1 VWPWERHKSTITQ
14 TALARRIATAPL
26 TSTTQTARGA
36 VERWI
41 ESISSTPAGIS
52 LARLMADFPVV
63 GRMIDGLA
71 GGSPYLWDLVRRDP
85 TRFVALLEADPDER
99 LEALQSRMRQE
110 VAACSDETAVMRS
123 LRRHKADVA
132 LLIAIADVG
141 GVWEVMRVTS
151 ALTEFADAAVA
162 ASVRFLLAAAA
173 RSGTL
178 TSVDPMQPEQGSG
191 YVVIAMGKMGG
202 GELNYSSDIDVI
214 VFYDSATIALAPGVE
229 PTGFFVRLTRS
240 LVKLLQERTAEG
252 YVFRV
257 DLRLRPDPAST
268 HIAISVPSALDYY
281 ERSGQNWE
289 RAALIK
295 ARPCAG
301 DLALGAQMLHDLS
314 PFIWRRYLDF
324 ATVAEVHAMKRQ
336 IHAFR
341 GHGEIAV
348 EGHNVKLG
356 RGGIREIEFFVQTQQ
371 LIAGGRNPQLRG
383 RETLSTLA
391 KLAEGG
397 WISDEAR
404 EELDTAYRFLR
415 KVEHRLQMM
424 DDEQTHTLPA
434 DEERLAHFARFLGFD
449 GRNDFAHAL
458 LSHLHAVQRQYA
470 KLFEGAV
477 SLPGIRHPLVF
488 PGGAD
493 DRATVIQLAALGFKQ
508 PLEVSATVR
517 RWLSGSYR
525 SLKSEFA
532 RNHLAELVPFIL
544 AEIARAE
551 NPEAALIAVD
561 RFLSVLHRGPRFY
574 SLLRQN
580 PDLVSFLATVLGTAP
595 RLADV
600 LAQRPEV
607 IDTLLDPA
615 FFGSLPDETK
625 LAKNLR
631 SSLGQSRSFE
641 DVLDRARLFRQEQTF
656 LIGARVLSGSVAAEQ
671 AGEAFAQLADV
682 LIRAMHTS
690 VETEFAALHGHVQG
704 QEGAILALGKLGG
717 REMTA
722 NSDLDLIV
730 VYDFDS
736 QRPESDGERSLYGG
750 QYFAR
755 LTQRLI
761 NALTAPTNYGRLYE
775 VDMRL
780 RPSGRSGPIATSFE
794 AFDHYHEKEAWTW
807 EHLALTRARIV
818 SASPD
823 FSDRVTRVIQRTLLR
838 QRDPWSV
845 AADVLEMRRAIAS
858 EKGDTDRWNLKY
870 AAGGLVDVEFLAQYL
885 QLVYASRM
893 PEILDT
899 STARVLEKA
908 AKLGILSAEHA
919 ELLRPAARLY
929 QDLTQIL
936 RLCLAG
942 PFDSASAGPALL
954 ALLARA
960 ADLPDFATLE
970 AHLTEIQVRVRE
982 VFDRILMVRR

>member
-1 VWPWERHKSTITQ
+1 MAVGEGHKSTITR
-14 TALARRIATAPL
+14 TALARRITTVPP
-26 TSTTQTARGA
+26 TSTLQTARDA
-36 VERWI
+36 VARWT
-41 ESISSTPAGIS
+41 ESISTTPAGIS
-52 LARLMADFPVV
+52 LARLTADFPVV
-63 GRMIDGLA
+63 GLLIESLA
-71 GGSPYLWDLVRRDP
+71 GGSPYLWDLVRTDP
-85 TRFVALLEADPDER
+85 ARLVALLEADPDER
-99 LEALQSRMRQE
+99 LEALQSRMRRE
-110 VAACSDETAVMRS
+110 VAGCTDETAAMRS
-123 LRRHKADVA
+123 LRQHKAEAA

-141 GVWEVMRVTS
+141 GVWEVMRVAR
-151 ALTEFADAAVA
+151 ALTEVADAAVA
-162 ASVRFLLAAAA
+162 AGVRFLLSAATRA
-173 RSGTL
+173 GTL
-178 TSVDPMQPEQGSG
+178 TPVDPMQPEQGSG

-214 VFYDSATIALAPGVE
+214 VFYDSATRALAPGIE
-229 PTGFFVRLTRS
+229 PTGFFVRLTRG
-240 LVKLLQERTAEG
+240 LVKLLQERTVDG
-252 YVFRV
+252 YVFRA

-268 HIAISVPSALDYY
+268 HIAISVLSALDYY

-324 ATVAEVHAMKRQ
+324 AAVAEVHAMKRQ

-348 EGHNVKLG
+348 EGHNIKLG

-391 KLAEGG
+391 ALAEDG
-397 WISDEAR
+397 WISVEAR
-404 EELDTAYRFLR
+404 EQLDTAYRFLR
-415 KVEHRLQMM
+415 KVEHRLQMV
-424 DDEQTHTLPA
+424 DDEQTHILPA
-434 DEERLAHFARFLGFD
+434 DEERLTHFARFLGFD
-449 GRNDFAHAL
+449 GRDDFAKAL

-477 SLPGIRHPLVF
+477 RLPGIQQPLVF
-488 PGGAD
+488 PSGAD
-493 DRATVIQLAALGFKQ
+493 DRATIVQLAGLGFKQ

-517 RWLSGSYR
+517 RWLSGAYR
-525 SLKSEFA
+525 SLRSEFA
-532 RNHLAELVPFIL
+532 RNYLAELVPLIL
-544 AEIARAE
+544 VEIARAE
-551 NPEAALIAVD
+551 NPEAALVALD

-595 RLADV
+595 RLADI
-600 LAQRPEV
+600 LAQRSEV

-615 FFGSLPDETK
+615 FLGPWPDEAK
-625 LAKNLR
+625 LAKKLQL
-631 SSLGQSRSFE
+631 SLGQSRSFE
-641 DVLDRARLFRQEQTF
+641 DVLDRARLFRQEQMF
-656 LIGARVLSGSVAAEQ
+656 LIGARVLSGTAAAER

-682 LIRAMHTS
+682 LIRTMHTS
-690 VETEFAALHGHVQG
+690 VETEFASVHGRVKG
-704 QEGAILALGKLGG
+704 QDAAILALGKLGG

-736 QRPESDGERSLYGG
+736 QRPESNGERSLYGG

-807 EHLALTRARIV
+807 EHMALTRARIV
-818 SASPD
+818 SAAPH
-823 FSDRVTRVIQRTLLR
+823 FADRVTRVIQRALQR
-838 QRDPWSV
+838 QRDPGRV
-845 AADVLEMRRAIAS
+845 AADVLEMRRAIAR

-870 AAGGLVDVEFLAQYL
+870 AAGGLVDVEFVAQYL
-885 QLVYASRM
+885 QLIYASRM
-893 PEILDT
+893 PDILDT
-899 STARVLEKA
+899 STPRVLEKA
-908 AKLGILSAEHA
+908 AKLGVLPAEHA
-919 ELLRPAARLY
+919 DVLRPAARLY
-929 QDLTQIL
+929 QDLTQVL
-936 RLCLAG
+936 RICLVG
-942 PFDSASAGPALL
+942 PFDPASAGPALL
-954 ALLARA
+954 ALLTRA
-960 ADLPDFATLE
+960 ADLPDFGSLE
-970 AHLTEIQVRVRE
+970 AHLTESQVRVRE
-982 VFDRILMVRR
+982 VFNRVLMVGR

>member
-1 VWPWERHKSTITQ
+1 
-14 TALARRIATAPL
+14 
-26 TSTTQTARGA
+26 
-36 VERWI
+36 
-41 ESISSTPAGIS
+41 
-52 LARLMADFPVV
+52 
-63 GRMIDGLA
+63 
-71 GGSPYLWDLVRRDP
+71 
-85 TRFVALLEADPDER
+85 
-99 LEALQSRMRQE
+99 
-110 VAACSDETAVMRS
+110 
-123 LRRHKADVA
+123 
-132 LLIAIADVG
+132 
-141 GVWEVMRVTS
+141 
-151 ALTEFADAAVA
+151 
-162 ASVRFLLAAAA
+162 
-173 RSGTL
+173 
-178 TSVDPMQPEQGSG
+178 
-191 YVVIAMGKMGG
+191 
-202 GELNYSSDIDVI
+202 
-214 VFYDSATIALAPGVE
+214 
-229 PTGFFVRLTRS
+229 
-240 LVKLLQERTAEG
+240 
-252 YVFRV
+252 
-257 DLRLRPDPAST
+257 
-268 HIAISVPSALDYY
+268 
-281 ERSGQNWE
+281 
-289 RAALIK
+289 
-295 ARPCAG
+295 
-301 DLALGAQMLHDLS
+301 MLHELS
-314 PFIWRRYLDF
+314 SFIWRRYLDF
-324 ATVAEVHAMKRQ
+324 AAVAEVHAMKRQ

-391 KLAEGG
+391 ELAEGG
-397 WISDEAR
+397 WISVEAR

-424 DDEQTHTLPA
+424 DDEQTHSLPA
-434 DEERLAHFARFLGFD
+434 DEERLAHFARFLGYE
-449 GRNDFAHAL
+449 GRADFAKAL

-477 SLPGIRHPLVF
+477 SLPGIQQPLVF
-488 PGGAD
+488 PSNAD
-493 DRATVIQLAALGFKQ
+493 DRATIAQLAGLGFKK

-517 RWLSGSYR
+517 RWLSGTYR
-525 SLKSEFA
+525 SLRSEFA
-532 RNHLAELVPFIL
+532 RNHLVELVPFIL
-544 AEIARAE
+544 VEIARAE
-551 NPEAALIAVD
+551 NPEAALVALD

-600 LAQRPEV
+600 LAQHPEV
-607 IDTLLDPA
+607 IDPLLDPA
-615 FFGSLPDETK
+615 FFGPLPDETK
-625 LAKNLR
+625 LGKNLQL
-631 SSLGQSRSFE
+631 SLGQSRSFE
-641 DVLDRARLFRQEQTF
+641 DVLDRARLFRQEQMF
-656 LIGARVLSGSVAAEQ
+656 LIGARVLSGTVAAEQ

-682 LIRAMHTS
+682 LIRTMHAS
-690 VETEFAALHGHVQG
+690 VEAEFAAVHGHVQG
-704 QEGAILALGKLGG
+704 QEAAIVALGKLGG

-736 QRPESDGERSLYGG
+736 QRPESDGERPLYGG

-761 NALTAPTNYGRLYE
+761 NALTAPTNYGRLYD

-807 EHLALTRARIV
+807 EHMALTRARIV

-823 FSDRVTRVIQRTLLR
+823 FADRVTRVIQRTLQR
-838 QRDPWSV
+838 QRDLGGV

-858 EKGDTDRWNLKY
+858 EKGDSDRWNIKY
-870 AAGGLVDVEFLAQYL
+870 VAGGLVDVEFVAQYL
-885 QLVYASRM
+885 QLVYASRV
-893 PEILDT
+893 PDILDT

-908 AKLGILSAEHA
+908 AKLGVLAAEHA
-919 ELLRPAARLY
+919 EVLRPAVRLY

-942 PFDSASAGPALL
+942 PFDPASAGPALL

-970 AHLTEIQVRVRE
+970 AHLTESQGRVRE

>member
-1 VWPWERHKSTITQ
+1 VWPWERRKSTITQ
-14 TALARRIATAPL
+14 TALARCIATVPL
-26 TSTTQTARGA
+26 TSTLPAARDA
-36 VERWI
+36 VTRWT
-41 ESISSTPAGIS
+41 ESISATPAGIS
-52 LARLMADFPVV
+52 LAHLTADFPVV
-63 GRMIDGLA
+63 GRLIESIA
-71 GGSPYLWDLVRRDP
+71 GGSPYLWDLVRTDP
-85 TRFVALLEADPDER
+85 ARLVALLEADPEER
-99 LEALQSRMRQE
+99 LAALLLRMRQE
-110 VAACSDETAVMRS
+110 VAACTDETAVMRL
-123 LRRHKADVA
+123 LRQHKAEAA
-132 LLIAIADVG
+132 LLIAIADIG
-141 GVWEVMRVTS
+141 GVWEVMRVTR
-151 ALTEFADAAVA
+151 ALTEVADAAVA
-162 ASVRFLLAAAA
+162 TSVRFLLSAAVRA
-173 RSGTL
+173 GTL
-178 TSVDPMQPEQGSG
+178 TPVDPVQPEQGSG

-214 VFYDSATIALAPGVE
+214 VFYDSATAALAPVVE

-240 LVKLLQERTAEG
+240 LVKLLQERTADG

-301 DLALGAQMLHDLS
+301 DLSLGAQMLHELS
-314 PFIWRRYLDF
+314 SFIWRRYLDF
-324 ATVAEVHAMKRQ
+324 AAVAEVHAMKRQ

-391 KLAEGG
+391 ELAEGG
-397 WISDEAR
+397 WISVEAR

-424 DDEQTHTLPA
+424 DDEQTHSLPA
-434 DEERLAHFARFLGFD
+434 DEERLAHFARFLGYE
-449 GRNDFAHAL
+449 GRTDFAKAL

-477 SLPGIRHPLVF
+477 SLPGIQQPLVF
-488 PGGAD
+488 PSNAD
-493 DRATVIQLAALGFKQ
+493 DRATIAQLAGLGFKK

-517 RWLSGSYR
+517 RWLSGTYR
-525 SLKSEFA
+525 SLRSEFA
-532 RNHLAELVPFIL
+532 RNHLVELVPFIL
-544 AEIARAE
+544 VEIARAE
-551 NPEAALIAVD
+551 NPEAALVALD

-600 LAQRPEV
+600 LAQHPEV
-607 IDTLLDPA
+607 IDPLLDPA
-615 FFGSLPDETK
+615 FFGPLPDETK
-625 LAKNLR
+625 LGKNLQL
-631 SSLGQSRSFE
+631 SLGQSRSFE
-641 DVLDRARLFRQEQTF
+641 DVLDRARLFRQEQMF
-656 LIGARVLSGSVAAEQ
+656 LIGARVLSGTVAAEQ

-682 LIRAMHTS
+682 LIRTMHAS
-690 VETEFAALHGHVQG
+690 VEAEFAAVHGHVQG
-704 QEGAILALGKLGG
+704 QEAAIVALGKLGG

-736 QRPESDGERSLYGG
+736 QRPESDGERPLYGG

-761 NALTAPTNYGRLYE
+761 NALTAPTNYGRLYD

-807 EHLALTRARIV
+807 EHMALTRARIV

-823 FSDRVTRVIQRTLLR
+823 FADRVTRVIQRTLQR
-838 QRDPWSV
+838 QRDLGGV

-858 EKGDTDRWNLKY
+858 EKGDSDRWNIKY
-870 AAGGLVDVEFLAQYL
+870 VAGGLVDVEFVAQYL
-885 QLVYASRM
+885 QLVYASRV
-893 PEILDT
+893 PDILDT

-908 AKLGILSAEHA
+908 AKLGVLAAEHA
-919 ELLRPAARLY
+919 EVLRPAVRLY

-942 PFDSASAGPALL
+942 PFDPASAGPALL

-970 AHLTEIQVRVRE
+970 AHLTESQRRVRE

>member
-1 VWPWERHKSTITQ
+1 M
-14 TALARRIATAPL
+14 
-26 TSTTQTARGA
+26 
-36 VERWI
+36 
-41 ESISSTPAGIS
+41 GIS
-52 LARLMADFPVV
+52 LARLTADFPVAE
-63 GRMIDGLA
+63 RLIESLA
-71 GGSPYLWDLVRRDP
+71 GGSPYLWDLVRTDP
-85 TRFVALLEADPDER
+85 ARLVALLESDPDER
-99 LEALQSRMRQE
+99 LEDLLSRMRQE
-110 VAACSDETAVMRS
+110 VAACADETAAMRS
-123 LRRHKADVA
+123 LRQHKAEAA

-141 GVWEVMRVTS
+141 GVWEVMRVTR
-151 ALTEFADAAVA
+151 ALTEVADAAVGA
-162 ASVRFLLAAAA
+162 GVRFLLSAAA
-173 RSGTL
+173 RAGTL
-178 TSVDPMQPEQGSG
+178 TPVDPMEPERGSG

-240 LVKLLQERTAEG
+240 LVKLLQERTADG

-281 ERSGQNWE
+281 ECSGQNWE

-301 DLALGAQMLHDLS
+301 DLALGVQMLHDLS

-324 ATVAEVHAMKRQ
+324 AAVAEVHAMKRHV
-336 IHAFR
+336 HAFR

-348 EGHNVKLG
+348 EGHNIKLG

-371 LIAGGRNPQLRG
+371 LIAGGRSPQLRG

-391 KLAEGG
+391 ALAEDG
-397 WISDEAR
+397 WISVEAR

-415 KVEHRLQMM
+415 KVEHRLQMV
-424 DDEQTHTLPA
+424 DDEQTHILPA

-449 GRNDFAHAL
+449 GREDFAKAL

-470 KLFEGAV
+470 KLFEGALR
-477 SLPGIRHPLVF
+477 LPGIQQPLVF
-488 PGGAD
+488 PSGAD
-493 DRATVIQLAALGFKQ
+493 DRATIVQLAGLGFKQ
-508 PLEVSATVR
+508 PQEVSTTVR
-517 RWLSGSYR
+517 RWLSGAYR
-525 SLKSEFA
+525 SLRSEFA
-532 RNHLAELVPFIL
+532 RNYLAELVPLIL
-544 AEIARAE
+544 VEIARAE
-551 NPEAALIAVD
+551 NPEAALVALD
-561 RFLSVLHRGPRFY
+561 RFLSLLHRGPRFY

-615 FFGSLPDETK
+615 FFGPLPDETK
-625 LAKNLR
+625 LAKKLQL
-631 SSLGQSRSFE
+631 SLAQSRSFE
-641 DVLDRARLFRQEQTF
+641 DVLDRARLFRQEQMF
-656 LIGARVLSGSVAAEQ
+656 LIGARVLSGTVAAQQ
-671 AGEAFAQLADV
+671 AGDAFAQLADV
-682 LIRAMHTS
+682 LIRTMHTS
-690 VETEFAALHGHVQG
+690 VETEFASVHGQVQG
-704 QEGAILALGKLGG
+704 QETAILALGKLGG

-807 EHLALTRARIV
+807 EHMALTRARIV

-823 FSDRVTRVIQRTLLR
+823 FADRVTRVIQRTLRR
-838 QRDPWSV
+838 QRDPGRV

-858 EKGDTDRWNLKY
+858 EKGESDRWDLKY
-870 AAGGLVDVEFLAQYL
+870 AAGGLVDVEFVAQYL

-893 PEILDT
+893 PDILDT

-908 AKLGILSAEHA
+908 TKLGVLSAEHA
-919 ELLRPAARLY
+919 DVLRPAARLY

-942 PFDSASAGPALL
+942 SFDPASAGPALL
-954 ALLARA
+954 ALLTRA

-970 AHLTEIQVRVRE
+970 AYLTESQVRVRE
-982 VFDRILMVRR
+982 VFNRILMVGR

>member
-1 VWPWERHKSTITQ
+1 VWPWERSKSTITQ
-14 TALARRIATAPL
+14 TALARRIATVPL
-26 TSTTQTARGA
+26 TSTLQAARDAVARWTA
-36 VERWI
+36 
-41 ESISSTPAGIS
+41 SISTTPAGIS
-52 LARLMADFPVV
+52 LARLTADFPVV
-63 GRMIDGLA
+63 GRLIESLA
-71 GGSPYLWDLVRRDP
+71 GGSPYLWDLVRTDP
-85 TRFVALLEADPDER
+85 ARLVALLGADPDER
-99 LEALQSRMRQE
+99 LEVLLSRMRQE
-110 VAACSDETAVMRS
+110 VAACTDEAAVMRS
-123 LRRHKADVA
+123 LRRHKAEAA

-141 GVWEVMRVTS
+141 GVWEVMQVTR
-151 ALTEFADAAVA
+151 ALTEVADAAVA
-162 ASVRFLLAAAA
+162 ASVQFLLSAAVRA
-173 RSGTL
+173 GTL
-178 TSVDPMQPEQGSG
+178 TQVDPMQPEQGSG

-202 GELNYSSDIDVI
+202 GELNYSSDIDII
-214 VFYDSATIALAPGVE
+214 VFYDSATTGLAPGVE

-240 LVKLLQERTAEG
+240 LVKLLQERTADG

-268 HIAISVPSALDYY
+268 HIAMSVPSALDYY

-301 DLALGAQMLHDLS
+301 DLALGAQMLHELS

-324 ATVAEVHAMKRQ
+324 AAVAEVHAMKRQ

-391 KLAEGG
+391 ELAEGG
-397 WISDEAR
+397 WISVEAR
-404 EELDTAYRFLR
+404 EELDSAYRFLR

-434 DEERLAHFARFLGFD
+434 DEERLDHFARFLGYD
-449 GRNDFAHAL
+449 GRADFAVAL

-477 SLPGIRHPLVF
+477 SLPGIQQPLVF
-488 PGGAD
+488 PSDAD
-493 DRATVIQLAALGFKQ
+493 DRGTIAQLAGLGFKK
-508 PLEVSATVR
+508 PHEVAATVR

-525 SLKSEFA
+525 SLRSEFA
-532 RNHLAELVPFIL
+532 RNHLVELVPFIL
-544 AEIARAE
+544 VEIARAE
-551 NPEAALIAVD
+551 NPEAALVALD

-615 FFGSLPDETK
+615 FFGPLPDETK
-625 LAKNLR
+625 LATNLQL
-631 SSLGQSRSFE
+631 SLGQSRSFE

-656 LIGARVLSGSVAAEQ
+656 LIGARVLSGTVAAKQ

-682 LIRAMHTS
+682 LIRTMHTS
-690 VETEFAALHGHVQG
+690 VETEFAAVHGRVQG
-704 QEGAILALGKLGG
+704 QEAAILALGKLGG

-736 QRPESDGERSLYGG
+736 QRPESDGARSLYGG

-794 AFDHYHEKEAWTW
+794 AFNHYHEKEAWTW
-807 EHLALTRARIV
+807 EHMALTRARIV

-823 FSDRVTRVIQRTLLR
+823 FADRVTRVIQRTLQR
-838 QRDPWSV
+838 QRDPGSV
-845 AADVLEMRRAIAS
+845 AADVLEMRRAIAR
-858 EKGDTDRWNLKY
+858 EKGDADRWNIKY
-870 AAGGLVDVEFLAQYL
+870 AAGGLVDVEFVAQYL
-885 QLVYASRM
+885 QLVYASGM
-893 PEILDT
+893 PDILDT

-908 AKLGILSAEHA
+908 AKLGVLSAEHI
-919 ELLRPAARLY
+919 EVLRPAARLY

-942 PFDSASAGPALL
+942 PFDPASAGPALL
-954 ALLARA
+954 DLLAHA

-970 AHLTEIQVRVRE
+970 AHLTESQVRVRE
-982 VFDRILMVRR
+982 VFDRIVMVRR

>member
-1 VWPWERHKSTITQ
+1 VGEGHKSTITR
-14 TALARRIATAPL
+14 TALARRITTVPP
-26 TSTTQTARGA
+26 TSTLQTARDA
-36 VERWI
+36 VARWT
-41 ESISSTPAGIS
+41 ESISTTPAGIS
-52 LARLMADFPVV
+52 LARLTADFPVV
-63 GRMIDGLA
+63 GLLIESLA
-71 GGSPYLWDLVRRDP
+71 GGSPYLWDLVRTDP
-85 TRFVALLEADPDER
+85 ARLVALLEADPDER
-99 LEALQSRMRQE
+99 LEALQSRMRRE
-110 VAACSDETAVMRS
+110 VAGCTDETAAMRS
-123 LRRHKADVA
+123 LRQHKAEAA

-141 GVWEVMRVTS
+141 GVWEVMRVAR
-151 ALTEFADAAVA
+151 ALTEVADAAVA
-162 ASVRFLLAAAA
+162 AGVRFLLSAATRA
-173 RSGTL
+173 GTL
-178 TSVDPMQPEQGSG
+178 TPVDPMQPEQGSG

-214 VFYDSATIALAPGVE
+214 VFYDSATRALAPGIE
-229 PTGFFVRLTRS
+229 PTGFFVRLTRG
-240 LVKLLQERTAEG
+240 LVKLLQERTVDG
-252 YVFRV
+252 YVFRA

-268 HIAISVPSALDYY
+268 HIAISVLSALDYY

-324 ATVAEVHAMKRQ
+324 AAVAEVHAMKRQ

-348 EGHNVKLG
+348 EGHNIKLG

-391 KLAEGG
+391 ALAEDG
-397 WISDEAR
+397 WISVEAR
-404 EELDTAYRFLR
+404 EQLDTAYRFLR
-415 KVEHRLQMM
+415 KVEHRLQMV
-424 DDEQTHTLPA
+424 DDEQTHILPA
-434 DEERLAHFARFLGFD
+434 DEERLTHFARFLGFD
-449 GRNDFAHAL
+449 GRDDFAKAL

-477 SLPGIRHPLVF
+477 RLPGIQQPLVF
-488 PGGAD
+488 PSGAD
-493 DRATVIQLAALGFKQ
+493 DRATIVQLAGLGFKQ

-517 RWLSGSYR
+517 RWLSGAYR
-525 SLKSEFA
+525 SLRSEFA
-532 RNHLAELVPFIL
+532 RNYLAELVPLIL
-544 AEIARAE
+544 VEIARAE
-551 NPEAALIAVD
+551 NPEAALVALD

-595 RLADV
+595 RLADI
-600 LAQRPEV
+600 LAQRSEV

-615 FFGSLPDETK
+615 FLGPWPDEAK
-625 LAKNLR
+625 LAKKLQL
-631 SSLGQSRSFE
+631 SLGQSRSFE
-641 DVLDRARLFRQEQTF
+641 DVLDRARLFRQEQMF
-656 LIGARVLSGSVAAEQ
+656 LIGARVLSGTAAAER

-682 LIRAMHTS
+682 LIRTMHTS
-690 VETEFAALHGHVQG
+690 VETEFASVHGRVKG
-704 QEGAILALGKLGG
+704 QDAAILALGKLGG

-736 QRPESDGERSLYGG
+736 QRPESNGERSLYGG

-807 EHLALTRARIV
+807 EHMALTRARIV
-818 SASPD
+818 SAAPH
-823 FSDRVTRVIQRTLLR
+823 FADRVTRVIQRALQR
-838 QRDPWSV
+838 QRDPGRV
-845 AADVLEMRRAIAS
+845 AADVLEMRRAIAR

-870 AAGGLVDVEFLAQYL
+870 AAGGLVDVEFVAQYL
-885 QLVYASRM
+885 QLIYASRM
-893 PEILDT
+893 PDILDT
-899 STARVLEKA
+899 STPRVLEKA
-908 AKLGILSAEHA
+908 AKLGVLPAEHA
-919 ELLRPAARLY
+919 DVLRPAARLY
-929 QDLTQIL
+929 QDLTQVL
-936 RLCLAG
+936 RICLVG
-942 PFDSASAGPALL
+942 PFDPASAGPALL
-954 ALLARA
+954 ALLTRA
-960 ADLPDFATLE
+960 ADLPDFGSLE
-970 AHLTEIQVRVRE
+970 AHLTESQVRVRE
-982 VFDRILMVRR
+982 VFNRVLMVGR

>member
-1 VWPWERHKSTITQ
+1 VAVGGHKSTITQ
-14 TALARRIATAPL
+14 SALARRIATVPL
-26 TSTTQTARGA
+26 TSTSPAAQDAVAR
-36 VERWI
+36 WT
-41 ESISSTPAGIS
+41 ESISDTPAAIS
-52 LARLMADFPVV
+52 LARLTADFPMV
-63 GRMIDGLA
+63 GRLIDSLA
-71 GGSPYLWDLVRRDP
+71 GGSPYLWDLVRMDP
-85 TRFVALLEADPDER
+85 ARLVALLEADPDEQ
-99 LEALQSRMRQE
+99 LQALQSRMRQE
-110 VAACSDETAVMRS
+110 VAACTDETAVMRS
-123 LRRHKADVA
+123 LRQHKAEA
-132 LLIAIADVG
+132 SLLIAIADVG
-141 GVWEVMRVTS
+141 GVWEVMRVTR
-151 ALTEFADAAVA
+151 ALTEVADAAVA
-162 ASVRFLLAAAA
+162 ASVRFLLSAAVRA
-173 RSGTL
+173 GTL
-178 TSVDPMQPEQGSG
+178 TSVNPMQPEQGSG

-214 VFYDSATIALAPGVE
+214 VFYDSAATALAPGVE

-301 DLALGAQMLHDLS
+301 DLSLGAQMLHDLS

-324 ATVAEVHAMKRQ
+324 AAVAEVHAMKRQ

-371 LIAGGRNPQLRG
+371 LIAGGRNPRLRG

-391 KLAEGG
+391 ELAEGG
-397 WISDEAR
+397 WISVEAR
-404 EELDTAYRFLR
+404 EELAKAYRFLR

-449 GRNDFAHAL
+449 GRNDFAKAL
-458 LSHLHAVQRQYA
+458 LPHLHAVQRQYA
-470 KLFEGAV
+470 KLFEGTV
-477 SLPGIRHPLVF
+477 SLPGLQQPLVF
-488 PGGAD
+488 PSGAD
-493 DRATVIQLAALGFKQ
+493 DRATTIAQLAGLGFKQ
-508 PLEVSATVR
+508 PHEASATVR
-517 RWLSGSYR
+517 RWLGGTYR
-525 SLKSEFA
+525 SLRSEFA

-544 AEIARAE
+544 VEIARAE
-551 NPEAALIAVD
+551 NPEAALGAFD

-580 PDLVSFLATVLGTAP
+580 PDLVSFLAMVLGTAP
-595 RLADV
+595 RLSDV

-607 IDTLLDPA
+607 IDSLLDPA
-615 FFGSLPDETK
+615 FFGPLPDEMK
-625 LAKNLR
+625 LAKNLQL
-631 SSLGQSRSFE
+631 SLGQSRSFE
-641 DVLDRARLFRQEQTF
+641 DVLDRSRLFRQEQMF
-656 LIGARVLSGSVAAEQ
+656 LIGSRVLSGTVAAEQ

-690 VETEFAALHGHVQG
+690 VEAEFAAVHGHVQG

-761 NALTAPTNYGRLYE
+761 NALTAPTNYGRLYD

-807 EHLALTRARIV
+807 EHMALTRARIV

-823 FSDRVTRVIQRTLLR
+823 FADRVTRVIRRTLQR
-838 QRDPWSV
+838 QRDPGSV

-858 EKGDTDRWNLKY
+858 EKGDSDRWDLKY
-870 AAGGLVDVEFLAQYL
+870 VAGGLVDVEFVAQYL
-885 QLVYASRM
+885 QLVHASHM
-893 PEILDT
+893 PDILDP
-899 STARVLEKA
+899 STGRVLEKA
-908 AKLGILSAEHA
+908 AKLGVLSAEHA
-919 ELLRPAARLY
+919 EVLRPAARLY

-942 PFDSASAGPALL
+942 PFDPASAGPALL

-970 AHLTEIQVRVRE
+970 AHVTESQVRVRE
-982 VFDRILMVRR
+982 VFNRVLGR